1 MNNKENLSSFI
12 QKAAQRLEAKK
23 VVKHQ
28 ELYVPSIDEK
38 IKIRNLTKDEITECF
53 EMEDSI
59 KSDNYSIYLAV
70 VEPDLREVAKELKSR
85 GQIAEFVDVVDI
97 FNMQDRT
104 SIVKEVMKLS
114 EVISDK
120 RVEVI
125 EHLKN

>member
-85 GQIAEFVDVVDI
+85 GQITEFVDVVDI